1 MKKGILF
8 RLLVIVLVCA
18 MLFGLMGFTT
28 IEPQD
33 GEDGVQNEVVTEQ
46 PTGSQGEEP
55 KGEEPGEEPEP
66 VDDLVQVR
74 IGKADGGTLKLVGE
88 LPENAETIE
97 FEFDDSSLW
106 SNKKIIFV
114 P

>member
-33 GEDGVQNEVVTEQ
+33 GEDGVQNEVVPEQ

-74 IGKADGGTLKLVGE
+74 IGKADGGTLKLVRDEPFDFDLSGE
-88 LPENAETIE
+88 QI
-97 FEFDDSSLW
+97 W
-106 SNKKIIFV
+106 
-114 P
+114 